1 MTADAT
7 PLALDDL
14 PGPRGVP
21 LLGNIFDIDT
31 HSPIDTFIALGR
43 EYGPI
48 YKLTLPAGTRVMV
61 SGPDLVDQMCD
72 DQAWDKKVGAG
83 LKVIQQ
89 SVAGSGLF
97 ASDTDNPLWHRA
109 HNIMMAPFSQQAM
122 REYLP
127 RMLDIAGQLMDKWAR
142 LNPAEE
148 VNVPADMTG
157 LTLDTIALCGFD
169 YRLNSFYR
177 DTPHPFVQAMT
188 RVLIEAQRR
197 ATLPPPARKLRV
209 RANRQSEE
217 DQEYMRAFVTGL
229 IDDRRARGDSADNSD
244 LLGRM
249 LTGIDKQ
256 SGLGLPDDNIVAQC
270 ITFLVAGH
278 ETTSGLLSFAIYY
291 LIKHPE
297 FAERARAEVDEVLGD
312 DAEPTYQ
319 QVRDL
324 TYVRQVLDET
334 LRLWP
339 TAPLF
344 TRAPFADT
352 VLGGRYTIP
361 AGTAASILIPMLHR
375 DRTVWGE
382 DAEEFNPDH
391 FTDER
396 KAALPPNAYKPFGT
410 GMRAC
415 IGRQFALQEATLV
428 LGMLLQRF
436 EFVDHRDYQLETI
449 TSLTVKPKNFTI
461 QVKPRPGR
469 LAALRPRAAEADAA
483 EPAAAPVS
491 GSLAHG
497 TPLLVLFGSNLGTAE
512 GIANKLGGEA
522 AARGYDVA
530 VAPLD
535 DHVGS
540 LPTEGAVLVVC
551 ASYNGLPPDNAVKF
565 VDWLKGPELAPDAL
579 AGVAF
584 SVFGCGDTDWA
595 ATYQAVPTLIDE
607 QLASHGA
614 QRLRPRGAGD
624 AHADFDG
631 QYRSWHTDVW
641 TDVASALGLD
651 AEQAAATTTG
661 PTLSITLVNRQL
673 TNPVLMS
680 YEAAAARVIENRELS
695 AIGELVPGVRSTRHI
710 EVELP
715 DDVTYRAGDHLG
727 VLPRN
732 NIELIRRVIFR
743 FGLDAGMYATVTSS
757 GPGTF
762 THLPLDEPAPLLG
775 ILGSSVELQARATR
789 ADIEILARHTDDP
802 AQRAALEGLIGD
814 DEASQDRFRE
824 QVATPNVSVLDLLE
838 RYPACNLGFE
848 AYLALL
854 PPLQPRYYSISS
866 SALVSPRTCS
876 ITVGV
881 LRGPTPDPDRSY
893 AGVCS
898 TYLAAMPPNAT
909 IFTFKRE
916 PTIAFRPTADPRTP
930 MIMVG
935 AGTGLAPFRG
945 FLAERAAQGAAG
957 AELGPSLLFFGCR
970 IPGHDDLYRD
980 ELAEFERTANVRVH
994 TVFSEAPVDGRRY
1007 AQHEM
1012 LARADEVGDLIDAG
1026 AAIFVCG
1033 NARTL
1038 APGVRAALTQIHAS
1052 RTGCSADDAQ
1062 SWLAGLRAD
1071 NRFLEDIWG
1080 GR

>member
-1 MTADAT
+1 MSPYVSIDE
-7 PLALDDL
+7 L
-14 PGPRGVP
+14 PGPHGVP
-21 LLGNIFDIDT
+21 VLGNLFDIDT
-31 HSPIDTFIALGR
+31 SSPIDTFIGLAR
-43 EYGPI
+43 EFGPI
-48 YKLTLPAGTRVMV
+48 YKLTLPAGSRVMV
-61 SGPDLVDQMCD
+61 SGVDIVDQMSD
-72 DQAWDKKVGAG
+72 DAAWDKNIGPG
-83 LKVIQQ
+83 LKIIQQ
-89 SVAGSGLF
+89 SVAGAGLF
-97 ASDTDNPLWHRA
+97 SSYTDDPMWHRA
-109 HNIMMAPFSQQAM
+109 HNILMAPFSQQAM
-122 REYLP
+122 REYMP

-142 LNPAEE
+142 LNPEEE
-148 VNVPADMTG
+148 VNVPQDMTA
-157 LTLDTIALCGFD
+157 LTVDTIALCGFD

-188 RVLIEAQRR
+188 RVLVEAQKR
-197 ATLPPPARKLRV
+197 ATLPPVARRLRV
-209 RANRQSEE
+209 RANRHSEE
-217 DQEYMRAFVTGL
+217 DQEYMKTFVEGL
-229 IDDRRARGDSADNSD
+229 MRDRRARGSAADNTD

-256 SGLGLPDDNIVAQC
+256 SGLGLPDDNVVAQC
-270 ITFLVAGH
+270 LTFLVAGH

-291 LIKHPE
+291 LMKNPDVLAK
-297 FAERARAEVDEVLGD
+297 AEAEVDEVLGD
-312 DAEPTYQ
+312 DAMPTYE
-319 QVRDL
+319 QVRNL
-324 TYVRQVLDET
+324 TYIRQILDET

-339 TAPLF
+339 TAPMF
-344 TRAPFADT
+344 VRAPYEDT
-352 VLGGRYTIP
+352 VLVDKYEIP
-361 AGTAASILIPMLHR
+361 AGTPVSIVTPMLHR
-375 DRTVWGE
+375 DRGVWGE
-382 DAEEFNPDH
+382 DAEEFNPEH
-391 FTDER
+391 FTAER
-396 KAALPPNAYKPFGT
+396 KAELPPNAYKPFGT

-428 LGMLLQRF
+428 LGMLVQRF
-436 EFVDHRDYQLETI
+436 EFVDFSDYQLQTLA
-449 TSLTVKPKNFTI
+449 SLTVKPKDLFI

-469 LAALRPRAAEADAA
+469 LEALRPRAREESAETQE
-483 EPAAAPVS
+483 EPSALGPS
-491 GSLAHG
+491 AHG

-522 AARGYDVA
+522 AARGFDA
-530 VAPLD
+530 QVAPLD
-535 DHVGS
+535 DYS
-540 LPTEGAVLVVC
+540 ATLPTEGAVLIVC
-551 ASYNGLPPDNAVKF
+551 ASYNGMPPENAVGF
-565 VDWLKGPELAPDAL
+565 VDWLKSDRVDANAL
-579 AGVAF
+579 AGVSF

-607 QLASHGA
+607 QLAAHGA
-614 QRLRPRGAGD
+614 TRLHPRGAGD

-631 QYRSWHTDVW
+631 QYRSWHADLWSDLADGLDIDTDQ
-641 TDVASALGLD
+641 TGPASAAPSL
-651 AEQAAATTTG
+651 A
-661 PTLSITLVNRQL
+661 ITLVNRQL

-680 YEAAAARVIENRELS
+680 YEALGAKVAENRELS
-695 AIGELVPGVRSTRHI
+695 AIGEMVPGVRSTRHI
-710 EVELP
+710 EIDLP
-715 DDVTYRAGDHLG
+715 DDIDYRAGDHLG

-732 NIELIRRVIFR
+732 SIELIRRVMFR
-743 FGLDAGMYATVTSS
+743 FGLDAGMYATVSTS

-789 ADIEILARHTDDP
+789 ADIEALAGYTEDP
-802 AQRAALEGLIGD
+802 TERAELEGLIGD
-814 DEASQDRFRE
+814 DEASQDRYRD
-824 QVATPNVSVLDLLE
+824 QIVGPNVSVLDLLE
-838 RYPACNLGFE
+838 RYPSCAIPFE

-866 SALVSPRTCS
+866 SAMVSPRQAS

-881 LRGPTPDPDRSY
+881 LSGPSTRPDHTY

-898 TYLAAMPPNAT
+898 NYLAAMPDNAT
-909 IFTFKRE
+909 VFVFKRE
-916 PTIAFRPTADPRTP
+916 PTIPFRPTADPSVP

-945 FLAERAAQGAAG
+945 FLQERAAQGAAG
-957 AELGPSLLFFGCR
+957 AELAPSLLFFGCR

-980 ELAEFERTANVRVH
+980 EMAEFTQTANTSVY

-1012 LARADEVGDLIDAG
+1012 LARADEVGHLIDAG
-1026 AAIFVCG
+1026 AVIFVCG

-1062 SWLAGLRAD
+1062 SWLAQLRTE